1 MPATFDTL
9 IGHVRRKCHYPQ
21 YQKLPDS
28 TIAAVL
34 LGQIDELTT
43 ELNLAGQLWIV
54 RQTIITVNDG
64 DDIIPIT
71 ADGFGRPITV
81 ETSDASD
88 PNLDTR
94 EVDMVNEPELVRYF
108 GGGDP
113 GPSGVKHSAEACAF
127 MDNPLNPGQKAIRF
141 GPKPAA
147 TADYLILYEPYTN
160 RPQQF
165 SDPGFPLPQFEHYLT
180 DLAAF
185 VSLPY
190 CEWPDGKYSQI
201 AGMLASKIQKGDMRF
216 NRNRRSPKQTN
227 NFRTLAFGR
236 ARWQGSTGRNTR

>member
-81 ETSDASD
+81 ETYDASD

-113 GPSGVKHSAEACAF
+113 GPWDRCNFRLQAVAAAF
-127 MDNPLNPGQKAIRF
+127 
-141 GPKPAA
+141 
-147 TADYLILYEPYTN
+147 LILRLFADWRTN
-160 RPQQF
+160 RSPQPSRYQCHTP
-165 SDPGFPLPQFEHYLT
+165 SG
-180 DLAAF
+180 
-185 VSLPY
+185 
-190 CEWPDGKYSQI
+190 
-201 AGMLASKIQKGDMRF
+201 
-216 NRNRRSPKQTN
+216 
-227 NFRTLAFGR
+227 GR
-236 ARWQGSTGRNTR
+236 G